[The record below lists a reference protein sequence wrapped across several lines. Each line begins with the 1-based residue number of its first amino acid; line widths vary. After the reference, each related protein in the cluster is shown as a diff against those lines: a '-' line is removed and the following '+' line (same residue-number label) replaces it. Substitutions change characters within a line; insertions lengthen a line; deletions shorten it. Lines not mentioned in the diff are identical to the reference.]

1 MSDAALPYIGRSLRR
16 REDRRLLTGQ
26 GQFIADLGL
35 SRMFHAVLVRSPLA
49 HARIHS
55 VDLGR
60 ARAAPGVAIALNGT
74 DLLQML
80 PPVPEGQISMP
91 RKWISAIQHKFLNPQ
106 QPLLAHDKVRHVGEA
121 IAIIAAETRDQA
133 EDAAELVTWDLEE
146 LPAVTDPEAALRPDS
161 PIVHDRFQ
169 TNLIGAFTVTRG
181 DVDAALARAPHRL
194 KRRFYH
200 HRYAAVPMEC
210 RGVVSAYDPRTDS
223 ATIWSS
229 TQVVHWVR
237 REAAALL
244 GLPEARVR
252 CIALDVGGGFGGKGH
267 VYPED
272 LLITFLARRLGRPVR
287 WIEDRRE
294 HLMSATHSRDQWHDV
309 EVGFDDDGHIL
320 AIRDDY
326 LVDCGAWNPIGSGVA
341 YNTAVHL
348 TGPYKI
354 ENLAASGRI
363 AVTNKVPNAPYR
375 GAGRPEAAF
384 AMERTIDL
392 VARTLGLEP
401 AELRRRNMIRAEEM
415 PYRVGI
421 PYRDGEPIVYDSG
434 DYPGALEKALD
445 AVGGVEA
452 FRRRQSEARSAG
464 RHLGLGI
471 GCYIEGT
478 GVGPFESAFVRIDPS
493 GKVYVTCGAAPQGQG
508 METIFAQIV
517 ADLWK
522 VAPEDVVLTFADT
535 AAIAIGFGTMASRS
549 TVTAS
554 GAIHQASTR
563 LTEKVF
569 AIAANLLECA
579 PADLELRDG
588 GVGVVG
594 VPGARISLAQVASA
608 ARPGWDNPRPPGVE
622 AGLEETAYWQ
632 PETVTW
638 SYAVH
643 VAIVEVDPDTGRVAI
658 ENYAVAHDCGVVVNP
673 MLVEGQIMGGT
684 VQGLGGILSEAIAY
698 DANGQLL
705 SGSLMDYA
713 LPIAGD
719 MPAIAIV
726 HQHSPSPLNPL
737 GVKGVGEGGA
747 VAPPAAV
754 ANAVC
759 DALAPF
765 GVEVNA
771 TPIRPE
777 QLVRAMR
784 RGLQGGVQGYAAA
797 TLFRSA

>member
-1 MSDAALPYIGRSLRR
+1 MSDTGPPYIGRSLLR
-16 REDRRLLTGQ
+16 REDRRLLMGQ
-26 GQFIADLGL
+26 GQFVADLVWP
-35 SRMFHAVLVRSPLA
+35 RMLHAVLVRSPVA
-49 HARIHS
+49 HARIRAI
-55 VDLGR
+55 DLPR
-60 ARAAPGVAIALNGT
+60 AAAAPGVMAALNGA

-80 PPVPEGQISMP
+80 PPVPEGQISLP
-91 RKWISAIQHKFLNPQ
+91 RKWTTVVQHKFLNPR

-121 IAIIAAETRDQA
+121 VAIIVAESRYQA
-133 EDAAELVTWDLEE
+133 EDAAELVTLDLDE
-146 LPAVTDPEAALRPDS
+146 LPPVVDPEAALSAGTPL
-161 PIVHDRFQ
+161 VHDRFD
-169 TNLIGAFTVTRG
+169 TNLIGQFSVGKG
-181 DVDAALARAPHRL
+181 DADRVLAGAPHRL

-200 HRYAAVPMEC
+200 HRYAAVPLEC
-210 RGVVSAYDPRTDS
+210 RGVVSAYDPRTGS

-229 TQVVHWVR
+229 TQIVHWLR
-237 REAAALL
+237 REAALIL
-244 GLPEARVR
+244 GLAEERVR
-252 CIALDVGGGFGGKGH
+252 VIALDVGGGFGGKGH

-272 LLITFLARRLGRPVR
+272 LLVTFLARRLGRPVR
-287 WIEDRRE
+287 WIEERRE
-294 HLMSATHSRDQWHDV
+294 HMMSATHSRDQWHDV
-309 EVGFDDDGHIL
+309 EIGFDDDGHIL
-320 AIRDDY
+320 ALRDDY
-326 LVDCGAWNPIGSGVA
+326 IVDCGAWNPIGSGVA

-354 ENLAASGRI
+354 ENLAASGKI
-363 AVTNKVPNAPYR
+363 VVTNKVPNAPYR

-401 AELRRRNMIRAEEM
+401 AEVRRRNMIRAEEM

-434 DYPGALEKALD
+434 DYPGALQKALD

-452 FRRRQSEARSAG
+452 FRRRQHEARREG
-464 RHLGLGI
+464 RYLGLGI

-478 GVGPFESAFVRIDPS
+478 GVGPFESAFVHIDPS
-493 GKVYVTCGAAPQGQG
+493 GKIYVSSGACPQGQG
-508 METIFAQIV
+508 METIFSQVV
-517 ADLWK
+517 ADLWR
-522 VAPEDVVLTFADT
+522 VAPDDVVLTFADT

-554 GAIHQASTR
+554 AAIHHASAR
-563 LTEKVF
+563 LREKVF

-594 VPGARISLAQVASA
+594 VPGAAVSLAKVAQA
-608 ARPGWDNPRPPGVE
+608 ARPGWENPRPEGVE
-622 AGLEETAYWQ
+622 AGLEETYYWQ
-632 PETVTW
+632 PPTVTW

-643 VAIVEVDPDTGRVAI
+643 AAIVEVDRETGRVSI
-658 ENYAVAHDCGVVVNP
+658 DNYAVAHDCGVVVNP

-684 VQGLGGILSEAIAY
+684 AQGLGGILCEAIAY

-705 SGSLMDYA
+705 TGSLMDYA
-713 LPIAGD
+713 LPIASD
-719 MPAIAIV
+719 IPAMQIV

-747 VAPPAAV
+747 VAPPAAI

-765 GVEVNA
+765 DVEVNT
-771 TPIRPE
+771 TPIKPE
-777 QLVRAMR
+777 QLVRAAHPR
-784 RGLQGGVQGYAAA
+784 
-797 TLFRSA
+797 